1 MLCHWYKN
9 DNKFQETWCWSFF
22 GCYMLWV
29 AWVTSC
35 DWSPVGWVLTHTH
48 TRCEL
53 GSNLLK
59 IYSNMKKS
67 PLRFKSRCSR
77 TKLHCRVLLCVCIDM
92 KYLLKWFD
100 IVYEY
105 MWYNDICVSDIGFNL
120 IIRYIYILFT
130 IWHCNA
136 ITYLSIHI
144 CWISPDCLTIKHL
157 PFVDQGWLS
166 GCQVRCLA
174 QFRSSEVARGG
185 SSMFIGD
192 ASARIFVVS
201 GSLHFV
207 HVMKHVWAFSRSMHM
222 L

>member
-1 MLCHWYKN
+1 MVEDSWKETTVITLHDTAWYSKRIVWVGIIELLLPCFLVFLCMLCHWYKN

-120 IIRYIYILFT
+120 IIRYIYIY
-130 IWHCNA
+130 
-136 ITYLSIHI
+136 YLLYDIVMLLHI
-144 CWISPDCLTIKHL
+144 
-157 PFVDQGWLS
+157 
-166 GCQVRCLA
+166 
-174 QFRSSEVARGG
+174 
-185 SSMFIGD
+185 
-192 ASARIFVVS
+192 
-201 GSLHFV
+201 
-207 HVMKHVWAFSRSMHM
+207 
-222 L
+222 